1 MRVNTQSQLFVSPY
15 EMKPLA
21 IFVSC
26 YFVSAVHGGF
36 TIPSGGNATNICK
49 AELSQPA
56 NATGVQYYDSY
67 KFQGSGLGL
76 WRVAVSTNSS
86 AATIEE
92 GRELTEESPG
102 AIADVW
108 LDPFEGINLMDGDNG
123 YSACAFIF
131 KGLPYNTNLRGQK
144 DDTSCTQMFSEKC
157 VEAITWRAA
166 ETARWLVSSPTQGPF
181 SNLTVSGLTTQ
192 EQADC

>member
-1 MRVNTQSQLFVSPY
+1 MKCSFV
-15 EMKPLA
+15 L
-21 IFVSC
+21 ISC
-26 YFVSAVHGGF
+26 YLVSAVLGGY
-36 TIPSGGNATNICK
+36 TIPYGGNATNICE
-49 AELSQPA
+49 AELSSSA
-56 NATGVQYYDSY
+56 NATGVQFYDSY

-86 AATIEE
+86 AAAIEK

-108 LDPFEGINLMDGDNG
+108 LDPFGGIDLMDGDNG

-166 ETARWLVSSPTQGPF
+166 ETARWLVSNPTQGPF
-181 SNLTVSGLTTQ
+181 SNLTVSFVFEAELSVN
-192 EQADC
+192 